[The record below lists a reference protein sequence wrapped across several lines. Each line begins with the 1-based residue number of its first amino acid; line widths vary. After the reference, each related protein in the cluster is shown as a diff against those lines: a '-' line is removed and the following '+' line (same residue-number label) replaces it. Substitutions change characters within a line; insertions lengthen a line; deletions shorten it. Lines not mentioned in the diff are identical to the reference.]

1 MKKEDV
7 QPEEKEEEELEE
19 ELSSKPVP
27 KKSLFEVNISC
38 LFTLPNRT
46 VHIGVGDP

>member
-7 QPEEKEEEELEE
+7 QPQEKEEEELEE

-27 KKSLFEVNISC
+27 KKSLFEVTFL
-38 LFTLPNRT
+38 LFFHYQIVPVRYKS
-46 VHIGVGDP
+46 